1 MVPLVAVVLFGES
14 LLIAIVSGR
23 LGSVKY
29 LAASV
34 NEVGSKYRGCCGKT
48 QSRKYYQTSVALLR
62 QSTTI
67 LLSVR
72 LFPLE
77 CFTN

>member
-48 QSRKYYQTSVALLR
+48 QSRKYYQTSRGPVA
-62 QSTTI
+62 
-67 LLSVR
+67 SVHNNTS
-72 LFPLE
+72 FCQAIPP
-77 CFTN
+77 